1 MVVALVALFVALGG
15 SAYAA
20 TTIGSAQITNESIRS
35 QDIKNGEVKNADIG
49 ANAVRSGEIANG
61 QVLAADIANGAV
73 TPAKLGPVPAA
84 VVMNAGT
91 EAAATA
97 TGVTLHADS
106 EIIDTDSLYDP
117 VANTGNFVAPVSG
130 VYFVSA
136 IVDWDPSSVGYR
148 RISIV
153 GPNGAFA
160 SVAGPGLP
168 SPAFTSQTASGI
180 EYLAAGQTVHVDVL
194 QGSGASLNVRL
205 NRFEI
210 AFLGR

>member
-61 QVLAADIANGAV
+61 QVLAADIASGAV
-73 TPAKLGPVPAA
+73 TPAKLGPIPAA
-84 VVMNAGT
+84 VVMNAGS
-91 EAAATA
+91 EPPATA
-97 TGVTLHADS
+97 TGVTLHADT

-117 VANTGNFVAPVSG
+117 VANTGDFVAPVSG
-130 VYFVSA
+130 WYFVSA
-136 IVDWDPSSVGYR
+136 IVDRTPVSRIPPHVDRRAQRCVRVGG
-148 RISIV
+148 
-153 GPNGAFA
+153 GPRPPAGA
-160 SVAGPGLP
+160 S
-168 SPAFTSQTASGI
+168 TSQNVSGI
-180 EYLAAGQTVHVDVL
+180 EYLGIGQTVHVTGL

-205 NRFEI
+205 DRFEI